1 MTDFSYEVR
10 MRLIEKRRNR
20 HGVITSCRVVWTVGG
35 RIWRESFRT
44 AALAEAFRSEVQVA
58 ARRGEAF
65 LISTGRPASWAR
77 PAHAISWFEFTL
89 GYVDSKWGRISPN
102 SRRGIAEALV
112 DVTDAM
118 LARDGG
124 PRQEDRR
131 AALRWAYSERIR
143 DGGNPPSD
151 LEPTLLWLRT
161 NTIAMAAFSDRTT
174 AAKLARAALTRI
186 SQTKDGSPAAGNT
199 ANRKRMVLNNAME
212 YACETGILTQN
223 PLTFVKWTKPRR
235 LLSVDPRIVINA
247 DQARRFLT
255 AVEAHSERGARL
267 KAFFGVLYYAGLRPE
282 EATELR
288 RANVAHLPTAVGEWG
303 ELQLTHSQPRSGS
316 RWTDS
321 GRPRQRAPLKH
332 RASGDVRRVPVHP
345 ELVGLLRS
353 HLDCYVTKGPDSR
366 VFTSRSGGPVTD
378 RMYLKVF
385 HEARTAAF
393 TPAEAASPLMDVP
406 YSLRHA
412 AVSTWLRTT
421 GDPVQVAQWAGHSVA
436 VLLRVYAKCV
446 HGTQTETL
454 RRIFEA
460 TKS

>member
-1 MTDFSYEVR
+1 

-235 LLSVDPRIVINA
+235 LSSVDPRIVINA

-288 RANVAHLPTAVGEWG
+288 RANVAHLP
-303 ELQLTHSQPRSGS
+303 
-316 RWTDS
+316 S
-321 GRPRQRAPLKH
+321 GRRVGRAATYAFPTSIWQPLDRLRPSTPARSAQTPSQRR
-332 RASGDVRRVPVHP
+332 RAARACPSRTRRPAA
-345 ELVGLLRS
+345 ESSRLLR
-353 HLDCYVTKGPDSR
+353 HQRSR
-366 VFTSRSGGPVTD
+366 
-378 RMYLKVF
+378 
-385 HEARTAAF
+385 
-393 TPAEAASPLMDVP
+393 
-406 YSLRHA
+406 
-412 AVSTWLRTT
+412 
-421 GDPVQVAQWAGHSVA
+421 
-436 VLLRVYAKCV
+436 
-446 HGTQTETL
+446 
-454 RRIFEA
+454 
-460 TKS
+460 